1 MLATH
6 THMAAMESPK
16 KSAVKAHKY
25 VREQRLLDNISA
37 LSEGNEEKRI
47 VATSDIVTLLLS
59 KQNQVS
65 SHLSDNKRY
74 NELDGFP
81 NR

>member
-1 MLATH
+1 
-6 THMAAMESPK
+6 MAAMESPK
-16 KSAVKAHKY
+16 KSTVKAHKN
-25 VREQRLLDNISA
+25 VREQRLLDSISA

-65 SHLSDNKRY
+65 SHLSDNKTFSD
-74 NELDGFP
+74 LDGFP
-81 NR
+81 T

>member
-1 MLATH
+1 
-6 THMAAMESPK
+6 MAAMESSK

-65 SHLSDNKRY
+65 SHLSDNKTY
-74 NELDGFP
+74 NKLDGFP
-81 NR
+81 TR